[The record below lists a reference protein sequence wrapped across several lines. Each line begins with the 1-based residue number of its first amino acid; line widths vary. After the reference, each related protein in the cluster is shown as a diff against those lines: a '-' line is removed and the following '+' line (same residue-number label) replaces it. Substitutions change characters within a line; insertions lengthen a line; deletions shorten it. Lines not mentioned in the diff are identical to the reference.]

1 MPVGQA
7 RRDVV
12 DQVRAALAAAA
23 DPEAAPAMQA
33 YMKSALP
40 YYGVRVPVVRSIV
53 RTIYTQRPISQR
65 DAWDATV
72 RALYDE
78 ATHREERYAALALA
92 GHRLYS
98 AYVDAAAMPLYKHLV
113 ATGAWW
119 DLVDEASHRVGDALR
134 ADRPGV
140 TADLDRWI
148 AADSLWLR
156 RSSIICQV
164 GHRADTDLKL
174 LERAV
179 TANLADRDFFIRK
192 AIGWALRD
200 LSTTNPD
207 WVRAF
212 VAEHA
217 EELSPLSAREALR
230 KISR

>member
-1 MPVGQA
+1 MPVGPA

-40 YYGVRVPVVRSIV
+40 YYGVRVPAVRRIV
-53 RTIYTQRPISQR
+53 RTIYTQRPITRR

-78 ATHREERYAALALA
+78 ATHREERYAALALV

-98 AYVDAAAMPLYKHLV
+98 GYADVAAMPLYAHLV
-113 ATGAWW
+113 TTGAWW

-134 ADRPGV
+134 ADRPRV
-140 TADLDRWI
+140 TAKLDRWM
-148 AADSLWLR
+148 AADSLWMR
-156 RSSIICQV
+156 RSAIICQI
-164 GHRADTDLKL
+164 GHRADTDLGL

-179 TANLADRDFFIRK
+179 TANVADRDFFIRK

-200 LSTTNPD
+200 LSTTNAD
-207 WVRAF
+207 WVRSF
-212 VAEHA
+212 VAQHRG
-217 EELSPLSAREALR
+217 ELSPLSVREALR
-230 KISR
+230 KISE